1 MLIMVQQSP
10 TQGRHSYSSR
20 SRISCCATSPL
31 LAATCPAYGYCHLPQ
46 LFLLSQQKAIPTM
59 TEPSSSSDSCCYH
72 MTSTTPW
79 YHHPHQQH
87 VTSHCSLL
95 LLLYQ
100 SSILSPA
107 ISIKLWYLDF
117 ISHHDTHPLSSFIV
131 THQSITWWGS
141 LSIATENT
149 GSQHSLSLQI
159 GIKQASIIHHSE

>member
-31 LAATCPAYGYCHLPQ
+31 IAATYPAYGYCHLPQ
-46 LFLLSQQKAIPTM
+46 LFLLSQQKAIATT

-79 YHHPHQQH
+79 YHHPHPQH

-107 ISIKLWYLDF
+107 ISYQYQTLIFGFHITPRYTSSLIFHSNSPKHNLVRIPQHCYWEYR
-117 ISHHDTHPLSSFIV
+117 LSALIV
-131 THQSITWWGS
+131 TSNWY
-141 LSIATENT
+141 
-149 GSQHSLSLQI
+149 
-159 GIKQASIIHHSE
+159 